1 MAAGRPTLAPD
12 PSALVRS
19 GQHLRVWAREGERG
33 RTGGGGGVE
42 EKRDLKEQINGWMV
56 EGEELGVDTVR
67 FPRNMNEAWL
77 QKS

>member
-1 MAAGRPTLAPD
+1 M
-12 PSALVRS
+12 
-19 GQHLRVWAREGERG
+19 WAREGERG